1 MNDGT
6 VQVRVDGNGIANITL
21 NRPEVHNAFDD
32 NVIAR
37 LTRELRSL
45 SEDDDVRV
53 VVLGARGK
61 SFCAGADVNWM
72 TRMAEFSEAENLA
85 DASSLAELL
94 YTLDSL
100 AKPTIAL
107 VQGAAMGG
115 GVGLICACD
124 IAIATQSAFFAIS
137 EVRLGL
143 IPSVISPFVINAIG
157 ESRSRRYFLTG
168 ERISAQ
174 EAQRIGLVH
183 DVVPDEALAVRGE
196 TFINMLLEGGPKA
209 QTESKA
215 LISAVHGK
223 PIDQSMAVDL
233 AKRIARVRVSEEGQE
248 GMAAF
253 KGKRKPEWPE

>member
-1 MNDGT
+1 M
-6 VQVRVDGNGIANITL
+6 
-21 NRPEVHNAFDD
+21 HNAFDD

-168 ERISAQ
+168 ERINAQ

-223 PIDQSMAVDL
+223 PIDQAMAVDL

-253 KGKRKPEWPE
+253 KEKRKPNWPE

>member
-6 VQVRVDGNGIANITL
+6 VLVRVDGKGIASITL
-21 NRPEVHNAFDD
+21 NRPEVHNAFDE

-37 LTRELRSL
+37 LTRELRAL

-100 AKPTIAL
+100 AKPTVAL

-124 IAIATQSAFFAIS
+124 IAIAAQSAFFAIS

-168 ERISAQ
+168 ERISAH

-196 TFINMLLEGGPKA
+196 TFINMLLKGGPKA
-209 QTESKA
+209 QTEAKA

-223 PIDQSMAVDL
+223 PIDQAMAVDL
-233 AKRIARVRVSEEGQE
+233 ARRIARARVSEEGQE
-248 GMAAF
+248 GMVAF
-253 KGKRKPEWPE
+253 KEKRKPDWQE

>member
-6 VQVRVDGNGIANITL
+6 VQVRVDGNGVANITL

-223 PIDQSMAVDL
+223 PIDQAMAVDL

-253 KGKRKPEWPE
+253 KEKRKPDWPE

>member
-6 VQVRVDGNGIANITL
+6 VQVRVDGNGVANITL

-37 LTRELRSL
+37 LTRELRLL

-124 IAIATQSAFFAIS
+124 IAIAAQSAFFAIS

-168 ERISAQ
+168 ERINAQ

-223 PIDQSMAVDL
+223 PIDQAMAVDL

-253 KGKRKPEWPE
+253 KEKRKPDWPE